1 MRYFLL
7 VILSS
12 IALSEV
18 AIESN
23 LLNPELYSLGNSTLE
38 KSYFFNGEYS
48 LNDSVK
54 VIDND
59 LSTSK
64 YSDKETLGFQ
74 LNEVG
79 EKGEIEFIPI
89 VTYRKDIKSDIFF
102 ELGTGLLS
110 EGDYTKFVINFD
122 FFKTFLKVDNLKFT
136 FGPGANLLFKSS
148 DEKRKKSSRIGLGF
162 GLEKVSESELSNGHL
177 FYFGRLYY
185 PSYFTNTK
193 NSSIGGSVGIMLQF

>member
-7 VILSS
+7 VILLSF
-12 IALSEV
+12 ALSGV
-18 AIESN
+18 TIESN
-23 LLNPELYSLGNSTLE
+23 
-38 KSYFFNGEYS
+38 FFNIEYS

-54 VIDND
+54 LIDK
-59 LSTSK
+59 SK

-79 EKGEIEFIPI
+79 EKGDIEFIPI
-89 VTYRKDIKSDIFF
+89 VTYRKDIKSDLFF
-102 ELGTGLLS
+102 ELGSGLLS

-122 FFKTFLKVDNLKFT
+122 IFKTFLKIDNLKFT

-148 DEKRKKSSRIGLGF
+148 AEETKRGSRIGLGF

-193 NSSIGGSVGIMLQF
+193 NSSIAVSVGIMLQF

>member
-7 VILSS
+7 VIISS
-12 IALSEV
+12 IALSGD

-23 LLNPELYSLGNSTLE
+23 FLVRELYDVGNIFFE
-38 KSYFFNGEYS
+38 KPHLFNGENS
-48 LNDSVK
+48 LNDSLK
-54 VIDND
+54 VIDTNHD
-59 LSTSK
+59 KSK
-64 YSDKETLGFQ
+64 YSNKQTLGFQ

-79 EKGEIEFIPI
+79 EKGDVEFIPI
-89 VTYRKDIKSDIFF
+89 VTYRKDIKSDLFL

-110 EGDYTKFVINFD
+110 EGEYTKFVINFD

-148 DEKRKKSSRIGLGF
+148 DEETKTSSRIGLGF

-185 PSYFTNTK
+185 PSYFTNTR

>member
-7 VILSS
+7 VLLSS
-12 IALSEV
+12 IAISE
-18 AIESN
+18 ATIESIF
-23 LLNPELYSLGNSTLE
+23 LNRELCYVENSFLKKSL
-38 KSYFFNGEYS
+38 FFNGEYS
-48 LNDSVK
+48 LSDSAK
-54 VIDND
+54 VINAN
-59 LSTSK
+59 LRTSK

-79 EKGEIEFIPI
+79 EKGNIEFIPI
-89 VTYRKDIKSDIFF
+89 VTYRKDIKSDLFF

-110 EGDYTKFVINFD
+110 EDDYTNFVINCD

-148 DEKRKKSSRIGLGF
+148 DEETKTSSRIGLGF

-193 NSSIGGSVGIMLQF
+193 NSSIGGSIGIMLQF